1 MEAPAMPRLVLEVAE
16 TKVELPARADDQ
28 ESPGRDGRGQSS
40 GLSLGKDTG
49 NDLVTGSP
57 QTSRHHA
64 IIEFKHND
72 FFLIDAS
79 TNGTYVQ
86 TEDEQVTHVH
96 RNRIRL
102 WGAGW
107 ISLGEPLT
115 LGEPIHFRQVDRGAG

>member
-16 TKVELPARADDQ
+16 TKLELPARPDD
-28 ESPGRDGRGQSS
+28 PDSS
-40 GLSLGKDTG
+40 AEDQCGLTLGKNGT
-49 NDLVTGSP
+49 NDLVTGSA

-64 IIEFKHND
+64 VIEFRHND

-86 TEDEQVTHVH
+86 TEDEMVTLVH

-102 WGAGW
+102 WGSGW

-115 LGEPIHFRQVDRGAG
+115 VGEPIHFRQLDRG